1 LVHEEWLCTGRVPA
15 QSFGARGTDPTD
27 VWFPIAT
34 VGGKETHDAV
44 RAVAVGL
51 GCSGGGA
58 TRGTNAVLRDRIGQ
72 EGARPHSAS
81 LVQAGMAE
89 PRTRRYRAVI
99 RDSSRLSSGGFGN
112 WPRENS
118 RKRRGRGRPLGAQ
131 Y

>member
-1 LVHEEWLCTGRVPA
+1 IVDEEGLCTGRVPA

-27 VWFPIAT
+27 VWFSIAT
-34 VGGKETHDAV
+34 VGGKEPHDAV

-81 LVQAGMAE
+81 LVQAGRGV
-89 PRTRRYRAVI
+89 PRTRRYRGRV
-99 RDSSRLSSGGFGN
+99 RGSSRSASG
-112 WPRENS
+112 
-118 RKRRGRGRPLGAQ
+118 
-131 Y
+131 